1 MTTYYFTLKA
11 RARSYGEQILFPTR
25 LVVGIT
31 PEEALGYL
39 RKMKLIEVEREQNRY
54 ATNSDLVTERK
65 GTWFQTRDGKAAK
78 VEVPA
83 LGQSV
88 SIKEESIRWEVER
101 FPNGDGRTVSIQT
114 DPVSFEQ
121 LLEIATDAI
130 RAEMREGAA
139 GPRPILA

>member
-11 RARSYGEQILFPTR
+11 RVRMYGEKLLSLTR
-25 LVVGIT
+25 LVVGVT

-39 RKMKLIEVEREQNRY
+39 RKMKQIRVEREQNRY
-54 ATNSDLVTERK
+54 ANNSDLVTERK
-65 GTWFQTRDGKAAK
+65 GTWFQTRDGKALR

-114 DPVSFEQ
+114 DPISFEE

-130 RAEMREGAA
+130 RAEMRQGAA
-139 GPRPILA
+139 GLRPILA